1 MPQNHIV
8 SEGNIMQMTYVYVQ
22 VDVLQLFLG
31 WPHIYPN
38 DLFVCHKLKNYRK
51 YRGFP
56 GKNNLKLEFSANRL
70 HFA

>member
-31 WPHIYPN
+31 
-38 DLFVCHKLKNYRK
+38 
-51 YRGFP
+51 
-56 GKNNLKLEFSANRL
+56 
-70 HFA
+70 